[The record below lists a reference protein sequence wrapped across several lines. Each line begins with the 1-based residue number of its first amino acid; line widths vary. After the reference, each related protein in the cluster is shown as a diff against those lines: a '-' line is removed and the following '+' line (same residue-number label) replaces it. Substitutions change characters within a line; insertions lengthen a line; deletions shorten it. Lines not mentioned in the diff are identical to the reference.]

1 MGILNLFKRKTVRE
15 RIIEK
20 FYSDY
25 PEIPYISD
33 DREAEWI
40 DKASLFNNMPVKK
53 SMMQRFPDG
62 LLPGHVYMLYWLDK
76 FTNKRSPAYFEYQY
90 GIDFEKEKQFLI
102 DSGFLNRTAK
112 PTDKGNKAIEEHHDI
127 VEAHSKPKKKIRS
140 IEEITEQIL
149 MSRDSLIANGFKEYK
164 VVSSLNACEKCKELS
179 DKHFLISEMQIG
191 VNAPPFHDG
200 CMCAISAYEDPDDY
214 EAWLDFL
221 DKGGTTKEWEKLKKA
236 R

>member
-62 LLPGHVYMLYWLDK
+62 LLPGHIYMLYWLGK
-76 FTNKRSPAYFEYQY
+76 YTNKRAPAYFEYQ
-90 GIDFEKEKQFLI
+90 
-102 DSGFLNRTAK
+102 
-112 PTDKGNKAIEEHHDI
+112 
-127 VEAHSKPKKKIRS
+127 
-140 IEEITEQIL
+140 
-149 MSRDSLIANGFKEYK
+149 
-164 VVSSLNACEKCKELS
+164 
-179 DKHFLISEMQIG
+179 
-191 VNAPPFHDG
+191 
-200 CMCAISAYEDPDDY
+200 
-214 EAWLDFL
+214 
-221 DKGGTTKEWEKLKKA
+221 
-236 R
+236 